1 MKRKRAGLAGVL
13 RGVLLPGLAV
23 VVLLCFASALN
34 SLEILLTPENRE
46 PIYQEILRLKKTE
59 PTPAVQSAIARLEQV
74 CRE

>member
-1 MKRKRAGLAGVL
+1 MREILQALKSPDYIL
-13 RGVLLPGLAV
+13 R
-23 VVLLCFASALN
+23 CSALN
-34 SLEILLTPENRE
+34 SLEILLIPENRE

>member
-1 MKRKRAGLAGVL
+1 MGEIFQALKSPDYTL
-13 RGVLLPGLAV
+13 R
-23 VVLLCFASALN
+23 CSALN

-59 PTPAVQSAIARLEQV
+59 PTPAGQSAIARLEQV